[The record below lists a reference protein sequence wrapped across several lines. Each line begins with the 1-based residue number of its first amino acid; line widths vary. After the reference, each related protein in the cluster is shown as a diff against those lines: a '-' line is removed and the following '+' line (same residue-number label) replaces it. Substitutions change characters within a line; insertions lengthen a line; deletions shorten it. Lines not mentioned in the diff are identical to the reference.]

1 MQGPQPILR
10 LKAAIDDTQPGK
22 WNVSDLLKGGM
33 MTTSN
38 PHNASTMR
46 LSTIRYFFLL
56 VFAVLASANFR
67 SPLVAAT
74 YYVDFVGGSDANAG
88 TSKAAPWKRI
98 KGMANCTG
106 VCSTTTLKA
115 GDSVIFKGGT
125 TWTGSYP
132 WTFSGGAT
140 GNHVTYTTDQTWFT
154 GASFAQ
160 PVFDDAA
167 AHPGAVGMANAS
179 GTGYITLNDLKFV
192 NCGSP
197 QVANSDKCLVF
208 TDTHDITITKSTFS
222 TEAWISLYFVFTSS
236 GSYGSFVFTE
246 NDWSRTSGAI
256 WMASA
261 APNTNIHYITY
272 NNNTFHD
279 FASQIGGG
287 VHGDGAFHWFQV
299 PAGDPTQ
306 YGDNM
311 TFCGNRFYGDFR
323 RSFGSDG
330 AMTGYFFAE
339 GGLSAV
345 ICNND
350 MSASPVQANMFD
362 GLIVLEGEGSSKSSG
377 IQIYNNSMVTVGVN
391 PMSAAVH
398 ISGGYKNITMKN
410 NIVSGMK
417 YPVYL
422 EDPAGSGA
430 TFVSDYNLWHGM
442 SGQLVWGSAFQSY
455 ATWKAG
461 GRDAHSLMGVD
472 PSWVSAPADQRLKSN
487 SPAIQAG
494 VNLSSLGIPAL
505 NLDLA
510 KSTRSASGSWDIGA
524 FQYGVVVTAVDPP
537 ASLTATVN

>member
-1 MQGPQPILR
+1 MHL
-10 LKAAIDDTQPGK
+10 
-22 WNVSDLLKGGM
+22 
-33 MTTSN
+33 TTVRCSF
-38 PHNASTMR
+38 
-46 LSTIRYFFLL
+46 LS
-56 VFAVLASANFR
+56 VFAVVVSANF
-67 SPLVAAT
+67 SLPLVAAT

-88 TSKAAPWKRI
+88 TSKAAPWKRV
-98 KGMANCTG
+98 KGMANCIG
-106 VCSTTTLKA
+106 VCNTTTLRA
-115 GDSVIFKGGT
+115 GDLVIFKGGT

-132 WTFSGGAT
+132 WTFSGGAAN
-140 GNHVTYTTDQTWFT
+140 NHVSYTTDRTWFT
-154 GASFAQ
+154 GTGFTQ
-160 PVFDDAA
+160 PIFDDGA
-167 AHPGAVGMANAS
+167 AHPGAVGMANAA

-197 QVANSDKCLVF
+197 QVANGDKCLVF
-208 TDTHDITITKSTFS
+208 ENTHDITITKSTFS

-236 GSYGSFVFTE
+236 GSYNNFVFTE

-261 APNTNIHYITY
+261 ASNTNIHYITY

-299 PAGDPTQ
+299 PAGDSTQ

-330 AMTGYFFAE
+330 AMTGFFFAE

-345 ICNND
+345 ICSND
-350 MSASPVQANMFD
+350 MSASPVQSNMFD
-362 GLIVLEGEGSSKSSG
+362 GFIVLEGEGSSKSSG
-377 IQIYNNSMVTVGVN
+377 IQIYNNSMLTIGDN
-391 PMSAAVH
+391 SMSAAVH

-410 NIVSGMK
+410 NIASGMR

-430 TFVSDYNLWHGM
+430 TFISDYNLWNGT
-442 SGQLVWGSAFQSY
+442 SGQLVWGAAFQWY
-455 ATWKAG
+455 ATWRSD
-461 GRDAHSLMGVD
+461 GRDPHSLMGVD
-472 PSWVSAPADQRLKSN
+472 PSWVSAPVDQRLKSI
-487 SPAIQAG
+487 SPAIGAG
-494 VNLSSLGIPAL
+494 ANLSSLGIPAV
-505 NLDLA
+505 NLDYA
-510 KSTRSASGSWDIGA
+510 KSSRPASNAWDIGA
-524 FQYGVVVTAVDPP
+524 YQYGSVTTTVNPP